1 MRKIGAYEVALA
13 GVSTA
18 LATLFLVVGTIAP
31 VLLFTAY
38 LVACV
43 VLMLPLS
50 KGFYG
55 GYLFAYIATS
65 VLTLLFLGAGFL
77 FELLPFLLFFGLHPL
92 VNELQLK
99 YRWNKW
105 GAFFVKAL
113 WFDGALY
120 CAWRFAFDMTTAIA
134 LPHEAVIALLL
145 VLGTALFYLYDYT
158 TFLCRARVNALVAR
172 LLRKK

>member
-1 MRKIGAYEVALA
+1 MRKISAHEIALSGLSA
-13 GVSTA
+13 S
-18 LATLFLVVGTIAP
+18 LATLFLVLGTITP

-38 LVACV
+38 LVACI

-50 KGFYG
+50 KGFYI
-55 GYLFAYIATS
+55 GYVFAYLATS
-65 VLTLLFLGAGFL
+65 ILTLLFCGVGFI

-99 YRWNKW
+99 YRWKKW
-105 GAFFVKAL
+105 VAFGLKAV
-113 WFDGALY
+113 WFDASLY
-120 CAWRFAFDMTTAIA
+120 IAWRFAFDMTTAIA

-145 VLGTALFYLYDYT
+145 TLGTALFYLYDYT
-158 TFLCRARVNALVAR
+158 TFKCRVQVNLLVAR